1 MKFLKYM
8 SVLLLSTLIFFSN
21 VIPARADS
29 MQQEAESTKYAIGYE
44 VAFPLCYGLTLT
56 YDIDPSLAIQGL
68 ITMSP
73 QPIMLSTVKAI
84 YKLKPGILQ
93 PRKNSVYIYA
103 LAGQFEDSDVWD
115 FKKRVRGYSV
125 GIGTEFT
132 PKAYP
137 ENFKNYLEVGF
148 IHFDSSDYDPSL
160 TLSAGVKVCY

>member
-1 MKFLKYM
+1 MNFLKCIV
-8 SVLLLSTLIFFSN
+8 VLLLSALIFFSN
-21 VIPARADS
+21 GTPAQADS
-29 MQQEAESTKYAIGYE
+29 MQQTKTTQYAIGYE
-44 VAFPLCYGLTLT
+44 VAFPLCYGLTFT
-56 YDIDPSLAIQGL
+56 YDIDQTLAIQGL

-73 QPIMLSTVKAI
+73 QPIMFSTVKVL
-84 YKLKPGILQ
+84 YKLKPGILE
-93 PRKNSVYIYA
+93 PRKNSVYIYG

-148 IHFDSSDYDPSL
+148 IDFDSSDYDPSF

>member
-1 MKFLKYM
+1 MNFLKFM
-8 SVLLLSTLIFFSN
+8 VVLLLSALIFFSN
-21 VIPARADS
+21 GTSTQADS
-29 MQQEAESTKYAIGYE
+29 IQQETKTTQYAIGYE

-73 QPIMLSTVKAI
+73 QPIMLSTIKVL
-84 YKLKPGILQ
+84 YKLKQDIIQ
-93 PRKNSVYIYA
+93 PRKNSVYIYV
-103 LAGQFEDSDVWD
+103 LAGQFEDSDVWN

-137 ENFKNYLEVGF
+137 ENLKNYLEVGF
-148 IHFDSSDYDPSL
+148 IHFDSSDDEPSL

>member
-1 MKFLKYM
+1 MNFLKFM
-8 SVLLLSTLIFFSN
+8 VVLLLSALIFFSN
-21 VIPARADS
+21 GTPAQAGS
-29 MQQEAESTKYAIGYE
+29 MQQETKTTHYAIGYE

-56 YDIDPSLAIQGL
+56 YDLNSSLAIQGL

-84 YKLKPGILQ
+84 YKLKPVILE
-93 PRKNSVYIYA
+93 PRKNLVYIYA
-103 LAGQFEDSDVWD
+103 LAGQFEDSDIWD
-115 FKKRVRGYSV
+115 FKKRVRGYSL

-148 IHFDSSDYDPSL
+148 IDFDSSEYNPSL

>member
-1 MKFLKYM
+1 M
-8 SVLLLSTLIFFSN
+8 SVLLLSVLVFFSN
-21 VIPARADS
+21 ATMAQTDS
-29 MQQEAESTKYAIGYE
+29 MQQEAESTQYAIGYE

-56 YDIDPSLAIQGL
+56 YAIDSSLAIQGL

-73 QPIMLSTVKAI
+73 QPIRLSTLKML
-84 YKLKPGILQ
+84 YKLNQ
-93 PRKNSVYIYA
+93 DVEPRKNAVYIYA
-103 LAGQFEDSDVWD
+103 LAGQFEGTDVWD
-115 FKKRVRGYSV
+115 FKKQVRGYSV
-125 GIGTEFT
+125 GMGTEFT